1 MSATGIVG
9 LVAHPLTGAMKSVRK
24 LGVDARAAEQRIYR
38 LRIQQGKNS
47 TSTATVSLGEPEKVI
62 SAFKEA
68 TRPENEK
75 RRRELMEERVEA
87 AISRGG
93 AGTVTSNTSNENNKA
108 KAVDAPPEDGPSA
121 PALQSTSMNLPVEL
135 TEEQEAYFAW
145 QLEEA
150 KTASLAIA
158 QTRATDPLNETRAMA
173 RPNSKTQSKPDVKP
187 PALYTRTSRSG

>member
-1 MSATGIVG
+1 MAT
-9 LVAHPLTGAMKSVRK
+9 AP
-24 LGVDARAAEQRIYR
+24 
-38 LRIQQGKNS
+38 
-47 TSTATVSLGEPEKVI
+47 LGEPEKVI

-93 AGTVTSNTSNENNKA
+93 AGTITSNTSDENGKA
-108 KAVDAPPEDGPSA
+108 KAVNVQPEDSPSA
-121 PALQSTSMNLPVEL
+121 PALQSASVDLPVEL
-135 TEEQEAYFAW
+135 NEEQEAYFAR

-158 QTRATDPLNETRAMA
+158 QARATDLPNETRAAA
-173 RPNSKTQSKPDVKP
+173 R
-187 PALYTRTSRSG
+187 AEF